1 MARSK
6 LDKAVDFLK
15 QRGWEFRPAEKI
27 QGVFKPVGKY
37 DAKNPAQDDFGI
49 YDNKTLRNYAGL
61 IAYTES
67 QGKTF
72 NYGTRNMLF
81 NDNKLDNKSI
91 KKTIYKNFR
100 L

>member
-1 MARSK
+1 MAVNGRRSK
-6 LDKAVDFLK
+6 LDRAVDFLK

-37 DAKNPAQDDFGI
+37 DAKNPAQDDFSI
-49 YDNKTLRNYAGL
+49 YDNKTLKNYAGL

-72 NYGTRNMLF
+72 KYIG
-81 NDNKLDNKSI
+81 D
-91 KKTIYKNFR
+91 
-100 L
+100 

>member
-1 MARSK
+1 MAKSK
-6 LDKAVDFLK
+6 VDIAVNYLK

-37 DAKNPAQDDFGI
+37 DAKNPSQDDFSI
-49 YDNKTLRNYAGL
+49 YDNKTLRNYAVL

-72 NYGTRNMLF
+72 KYTG
-81 NDNKLDNKSI
+81 D
-91 KKTIYKNFR
+91 
-100 L
+100 

>member
-1 MARSK
+1 MAKSK
-6 LDKAVDFLK
+6 VDIAVDYLK

-27 QGVFKPVGKY
+27 DGVFKPVGKY
-37 DAKNPAQDDFGI
+37 DAKNPVQKDFGV

-72 NYGTRNMLF
+72 NYGTN
-81 NDNKLDNKSI
+81 
-91 KKTIYKNFR
+91 
-100 L
+100 

>member
-1 MARSK
+1 MAKSK
-6 LDKAVDFLK
+6 VDAAVDYLK

-27 QGVFKPVGKY
+27 DGVFKPVGKY
-37 DAKNPAQDDFGI
+37 DAKNPVQKDFGV

-72 NYGTRNMLF
+72 NYGTN
-81 NDNKLDNKSI
+81 
-91 KKTIYKNFR
+91 
-100 L
+100 